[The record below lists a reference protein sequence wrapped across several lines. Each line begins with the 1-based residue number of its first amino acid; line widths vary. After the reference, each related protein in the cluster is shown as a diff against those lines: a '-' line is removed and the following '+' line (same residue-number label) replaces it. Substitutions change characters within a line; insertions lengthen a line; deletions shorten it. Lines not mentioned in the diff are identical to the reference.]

1 MPNGHTH
8 TLQEY
13 LVRTFTT
20 SICVTRICR
29 VITLV
34 MLGFASATQAADFSI
49 RVIDQNGNPVRNA
62 VVESPLN
69 PVVQAP
75 ADVAIIDQIDKRF
88 VPMVIAVQQGQH
100 VNFPNND
107 NIRHHVYSFSPIRQF
122 STELYADIP
131 GDPVLF
137 DTAGV
142 AVLGCNI
149 HDSMVGYIYV
159 SASQDVAVTDASG
172 TVSFSQTSVPAEL
185 TIWHPWSADAGNRR
199 QVSTTAIASGG
210 QLDVTLTINEPAQ
223 VFGFRALGGN

>member
-1 MPNGHTH
+1 MPDRHTH
-8 TLQEY
+8 TLRDY
-13 LVRTFTT
+13 LVPIFLT
-20 SICVTRICR
+20 SICRAIIFVT
-29 VITLV
+29 
-34 MLGFASATQAADFSI
+34 LGFTSATQAADFTV
-49 RVIDQNGNPVRNA
+49 RVVDQNGNPVSNA

-69 PVVQAP
+69 PVVTAP
-75 ADVAIIDQIDKRF
+75 TNVAIIDQIDKRF

-137 DTAGV
+137 DKAGV

-159 SASQDVAVTDASG
+159 SASQDVAVTDVSG

-185 TIWHPWSADAGNRR
+185 TIWHPWSADADNRR
-199 QVSTTAIASGG
+199 QVSTSTIANGG

-223 VFGFRALGGN
+223 VFGFRALSGN